1 MLAFSVALFRLR
13 TIAVHWCEALLA
25 LSLVATVYQLV
36 RTGIPPLALWAA
48 LAR

>member
-36 RTGIPPLALWAA
+36 RTPLALWTA